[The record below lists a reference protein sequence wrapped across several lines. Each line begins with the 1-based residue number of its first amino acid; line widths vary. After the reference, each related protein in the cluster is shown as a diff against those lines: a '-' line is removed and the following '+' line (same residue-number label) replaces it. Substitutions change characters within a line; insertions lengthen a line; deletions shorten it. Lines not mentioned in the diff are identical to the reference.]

1 MRTLHNLAG
10 RCAQKEFYSVLG
22 GTHNDTFEVAG
33 LEYYRRLGAFVRQ
46 HVERRGGASGA
57 SSSSEGRA
65 DSENEAIAPAAL
77 RRSTSSAEVDE
88 EGYLVVDNDNEP
100 SVALPTMTKS
110 FQVK

>member
-1 MRTLHNLAG
+1 MRTLHNLAA
-10 RCAQKEFYSVLG
+10 RCSKKEFYSVLG

-57 SSSSEGRA
+57 SADVRA
-65 DSENEAIAPAAL
+65 APEEAIAPAAV
-77 RRSTSSAEVDE
+77 RRSTSSGEVDE
-88 EGYLVVDNDNEP
+88 EGYLVVDNDEP

-110 FQVK
+110 FQVR